1 MIKRG
6 PTRIEPRLEDIDEF
20 ERFKKELENKR
31 REKNQVSHASNN
43 PEQST
48 SSPAVQDA
56 VMEGLPL
63 SLGLVPDAKQ
73 KQDEIHRR
81 IGYDP
86 TPVQTASNRIG
97 ELRDGV

>member
-20 ERFKKELENKR
+20 ERLKKELENKR
-31 REKNQVSHASNN
+31 REKNQTPQPSNTD
-43 PEQST
+43 QST
-48 SSPAVQDA
+48 SSPAQDTA
-56 VMEGLPL
+56 MEGLPL
-63 SLGLVPDAKQ
+63 GLAVDAKQ
-73 KQDEIHRR
+73 KQEEIHRR